1 MRRVTRY
8 CCTVWS
14 ACVLLQAQQDSK
26 ALLARVRERVLATVD
41 RLPNYMCTQT
51 INRAQYAPVKII
63 QTSSCA
69 ERMRWRRK
77 GLKQSLTTSD
87 RLRLDVGVADNREIY
102 SWVGENRFRNR
113 SLSDLAGEGTISNG
127 SFASFLRMI
136 FRVDAG
142 DFLYKGRVNEAGRT
156 LDEFRF
162 RVSLEKS
169 HYSFFNRKERT
180 MIGYQGMFLVDRK
193 NDDLVRLVITG
204 QPSEKPALAKSP
216 RPWNTRG
223 YA

>member
-1 MRRVTRY
+1 
-8 CCTVWS
+8 
-14 ACVLLQAQQDSK
+14 
-26 ALLARVRERVLATVD
+26 
-41 RLPNYMCTQT
+41 
-51 INRAQYAPVKII
+51 
-63 QTSSCA
+63 
-69 ERMRWRRK
+69 MRWRRK

-113 SLSDLAGEGTISNG
+113 SLSDLVGEGTISNG

-204 QPSEKPALAKSP
+204 QPSAE
-216 RPWNTRG
+216 TG
-223 YA
+223 TCEITTTMEYARVRLNRSDFMLPTEAHLKIVD